1 MFVENDD
8 YLITADEYTRDIIS
22 RSDDTILRRAEK
34 VAMEEIGGYL
44 RSRYDIVKAFSMQ
57 GEERNCKL
65 VQVTVDLSIYYL
77 AKALPGCMGS
87 DIYETMYTNALTWL
101 KDIQAGKCSPDLPT
115 YTDEGTGETDTQNP
129 IRFGG
134 MKPNKYDY

>member
-57 GEERNCKL
+57 GKNVIANSYR
-65 VQVTVDLSIYYL
+65 
-77 AKALPGCMGS
+77 
-87 DIYETMYTNALTWL
+87 
-101 KDIQAGKCSPDLPT
+101 
-115 YTDEGTGETDTQNP
+115 
-129 IRFGG
+129 
-134 MKPNKYDY
+134 